1 MNALENREML
11 ESEPVVSSPQLSE
24 IARGRSQVYAV
35 LADALNQMPSV
46 ERLRMLRGAEPLWS
60 AVRGDPT
67 GDAATAALR
76 EVLSQMPAE
85 GFEEVS
91 APPELVT
98 ELAVERTRLL
108 RGVRPGYGLPPAC
121 ESVYRHEVQTG
132 FESQEPGRA
141 WAHMLAEYRR
151 SGFSTPKGLQP
162 DYIRRGGEF
171 SGLTE
176 PSRGSR
182 VDTRRFLSRAGR
194 GWSGGGLSG

>member
-1 MNALENREML
+1 MNALENSEML
-11 ESEPVVSSPQLSE
+11 ESEPVVSSQQLSE
-24 IARGRSQVYAV
+24 IARGRSRVYTV
-35 LADALNQMPSV
+35 LAEVLNQMPNADL
-46 ERLRMLRGAEPLWS
+46 LRALRGAEPLWS
-60 AVRGDPT
+60 AARGGPTVDP
-67 GDAATAALR
+67 AAVLR
-76 EVLSQMPAE
+76 DVLSQVPAE
-85 GFEEVS
+85 GVAGVL